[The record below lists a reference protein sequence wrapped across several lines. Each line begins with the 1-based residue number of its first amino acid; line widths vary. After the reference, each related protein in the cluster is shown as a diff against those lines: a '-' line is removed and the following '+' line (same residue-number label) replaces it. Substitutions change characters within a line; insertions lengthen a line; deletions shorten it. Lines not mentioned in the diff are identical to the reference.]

1 MGLCL
6 DFLWHWCYNNYNL
19 YKELI
24 FMMKIGMV
32 GVGCISGIYLKNFA
46 ETFKEVEL
54 VAVCDL
60 IRERAENAQKK
71 YNIPKLYDTMEE
83 LFADPE
89 IDIVLNLTRPY
100 EHYGVSKGALLA
112 GKHVY
117 CEKPLG
123 ITIEEGEE
131 LVKLAEE
138 KGLWL
143 GGAPDTFMGAGI
155 QTARKLIDEGLIGD
169 FIGGRFV
176 MANHGMETWHPDP
189 DFYYQA
195 GGGPLFDM
203 GPYYITAMINLLGGV
218 KSVYGYGHASY
229 PTRLITAK
237 EHYGEIIEV
246 NTPTHIESILT
257 LENGKNVSLFTSFDI
272 YSSKQTNIEI
282 YGTKGTLY
290 VPDPNMFGGEIRLYR
305 PEQEKT
311 QEIPLAFS
319 YKQNSRALG
328 LADMAK
334 ALQTGREYRP
344 DSSMTFHVLEIMD
357 SLLKSGRERREVAI
371 ESRFAPRK
379 PMLSGGQMGILE

>member
-1 MGLCL
+1 
-6 DFLWHWCYNNYNL
+6 
-19 YKELI
+19 
-24 FMMKIGMV
+24 MMKIGMV

-60 IRERAENAQKK
+60 IRERAEKAQKQ
-71 YNIPKLYDTMEE
+71 YNIPKLYNTMDE

-100 EHYGVSKGALLA
+100 EHYGVSKAALLA

-131 LVKLAEE
+131 LVALAEE

-155 QTARKLIDEGLIGD
+155 QTAKKLIDSGIIGE
-169 FIGGRFV
+169 FVGGRFA
-176 MANHGMETWHPDP
+176 MAGHGMETWHPDP
-189 DFYYQA
+189 DFYYQP

-218 KSVYGYGHASY
+218 KSVYGYGHISY
-229 PTRLITAK
+229 PERLITA
-237 EHYGEIIEV
+237 EPHAGEIIKV

-257 LENGKNVSLFTSFDI
+257 LENGKSVSLLTSFDI
-272 YSSKQTNIEI
+272 YSSAQKPIEI

-290 VPDPNMFGGEIRLYR
+290 VPDPNTFGGDVVFVGESRKEEHY
-305 PEQEKT
+305 
-311 QEIPLAFS
+311 PLTFDYS
-319 YKQNSRALG
+319 ENSRLLG

-334 ALQTGREYRP
+334 AIETGRRGRTTYKQ
-344 DSSMTFHVLEIMD
+344 TLHVLEIMD
-357 SLLKSGRERREVAI
+357 SILRSAKTGEIIEIKSKYEKSE
-371 ESRFAPRK
+371 
-379 PMLSGGQMGILE
+379 PMDSMLPHGIL